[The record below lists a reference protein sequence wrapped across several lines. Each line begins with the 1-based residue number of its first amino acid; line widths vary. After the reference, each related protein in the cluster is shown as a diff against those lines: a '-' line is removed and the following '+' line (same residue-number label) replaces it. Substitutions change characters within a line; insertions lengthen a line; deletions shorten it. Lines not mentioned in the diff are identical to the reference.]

1 MPLGFDAYQFNRFTR
16 LYNLSHYKM
25 KRYSG
30 FTLVELLVVISII
43 AVLIGL
49 LLPAVQ
55 SAREAARRMQ
65 CANNVKQ
72 ISLAALG
79 FERANKGLPPGAS
92 SSKSFFRSP
101 SKTTMATRWWEDHT
115 WYSYIGAYLDQQ
127 AWYDMIEFEAYMS
140 DAVNDNARKVYC
152 KTFACPSDLGQ
163 QRNEWS
169 RVNWCKLRSNYVANF
184 GNTTYGQTNVGTVI
198 SGDINDP
205 ANFKPDSDTFRG
217 APFTFVTKQKMS
229 TITDGASNTLMFSE
243 TKVIPYMDDVTWG
256 GPISEVCVS
265 TGGNSFTG
273 WQTPNHQ
280 LGDKINRCPTAAIF
294 NTVIKENRIP
304 TPIKC
309 NDYDSQYFTPRSHH
323 PGGVNASR
331 CDGSLVFVTDNIEL
345 RVWRAMCS
353 AQGAETYLGED

>member
-1 MPLGFDAYQFNRFTR
+1 
-16 LYNLSHYKM
+16 M
-25 KRYSG
+25 KRNSG
-30 FTLVELLVVISII
+30 FTLVELLVVIAII
-43 AVLIGL
+43 SVLIGL

-55 SAREAARRMQ
+55 AAREAARRMQ
-65 CANNVKQ
+65 CGNNVKQ

-79 FERANKGLPPGAS
+79 FERSNKGLPPGAS
-92 SSKSFFRSP
+92 SSKDYFRSP

-127 AWYDMIEFEAYMS
+127 SWYDKIEFEAYMS
-140 DAVNDNARKVYC
+140 DAVNDDARRVYC
-152 KTFACPSDLGQ
+152 PMFACPSDLGQ

-184 GNTTYGQTNVGTVI
+184 GNTNYGQLTIGTPKT
-198 SGDINDP
+198 GDINDP
-205 ANFKPDSDTFRG
+205 LNFSPTADSFRG
-217 APFTFVTKQKMS
+217 APFTFVKKTAMS

-323 PGGVNASR
+323 SGGVTASR
-331 CDGSLVFVTDNIEL
+331 CDGSVDFYSDNIDL
-345 RVWRAMCS
+345 RVWRALCTS
-353 AQGAETYLGED
+353 QGNETYLGD

>member
-1 MPLGFDAYQFNRFTR
+1 
-16 LYNLSHYKM
+16 M
-25 KRYSG
+25 KRDSG
-30 FTLVELLVVISII
+30 FTLVELLVVIAII
-43 AVLIGL
+43 AVLVGL

-55 SAREAARRMQ
+55 SVRESGRRTQ
-65 CANNVKQ
+65 CANNIRQ
-72 ISLAALG
+72 ISLAAIN
-79 FERANKGLPPGAS
+79 FANHNKGLPPGAS

-101 SKTTMATRWWEDHT
+101 PKTTMRDRWWEDHT

-127 AWYDMIEFEAYMS
+127 TWYDMIEFDAYMS

-184 GNTTYGQTNVGTVI
+184 GNTTYGQTNVGSPN

-205 ANFKPDSDTFRG
+205 ATFNPNADAFRG
-217 APFTFVTKQKMS
+217 APFTFVNKQPLE
-229 TITDGASNTLMFSE
+229 TISDGTDNTLMFSE

-265 TGGNSFTG
+265 TGGNSFSG
-273 WQTPNHQ
+273 WQTPNHR
-280 LGDKINRCPTAAIF
+280 LGDKINRCPTAAVF
-294 NTVIKENRIP
+294 QQVIKQNDIP

-323 PGGVNASR
+323 PGGVSASS
-331 CDGSLVFVTDNIEL
+331 CSGKIEFISDRIDL
-345 RVWRAMCS
+345 RVWRARCS
-353 AQGAETYLGED
+353 AQGGETYLGD